1 MSSLSIAG
9 CRTKIGKNVTYNLD
23 DGLTS
28 IHYGV
33 ISSFNTTN
41 GDCGR
46 AMEVLTGRLSG
57 RVVGIHVAGSV
68 GPQKKISLCSFID
81 RETIVS
87 ITQELIGH
95 GNIDRIS
102 LVKNVDKIHMCTNS
116 KLVPSMISGKLSV
129 KPEKQPA
136 ILSIDDPRSQ

>member
-9 CRTKIGKNVTYNLD
+9 CRTKIGKNVIYNLG

-87 ITQELIGH
+87 IYAR
-95 GNIDRIS
+95 IDR
-102 LVKNVDKIHMCTNS
+102 TW
-116 KLVPSMISGKLSV
+116 
-129 KPEKQPA
+129 
-136 ILSIDDPRSQ
+136 

>member
-9 CRTKIGKNVTYNLD
+9 CRTKIGKNVTYNLG

-33 ISSFNTTN
+33 ISCFNTTN

-57 RVVGIHVAGSV
+57 RVVGNSRG
-68 GPQKKISLCSFID
+68 
-81 RETIVS
+81 RECRT
-87 ITQELIGH
+87 TKE
-95 GNIDRIS
+95 NIA
-102 LVKNVDKIHMCTNS
+102 M
-116 KLVPSMISGKLSV
+116 
-129 KPEKQPA
+129 
-136 ILSIDDPRSQ
+136 